1 MLNLMIQVLVTLKRI
16 AISQMNWKNM
26 RPLIYAQNV
35 SMEGQATLCYYYK
48 NGISSGT
55 WSCDDSS

>member
-1 MLNLMIQVLVTLKRI
+1 MLVTLKRI
-16 AISQMNWKNM
+16 AISQVNWKNM

-35 SMEGQATLCYYYK
+35 SIEGQATLCYYYK
-48 NGISSGT
+48 NGISSVT